1 MTAGPSRA
9 EPSRAGSS
17 RAGQS
22 DGATGDR
29 DPRIDR
35 PWPALW
41 SLVLGFFMIL
51 VDSTIVTIAT
61 PALMRAFDADV
72 TSVVWVTSAY
82 LLAYATPL
90 LVTGRLGDRFGPKP
104 VYLTGLAIF
113 TLASLACGLAPT
125 IEALIVARVVQGLGA
140 ALMTPQTMSV
150 ITRTFAPDR
159 RGAALGLWGGIAGL
173 ATLVGPLVGGLLI
186 DGVGWSWIFFIN
198 VPVGVVGFVLVVR
211 TVPRLP
217 VRVHRFDVLGVALS
231 SAGMLALVFGV
242 QEAGRSG
249 LGVLWLAA
257 AGVALLAGF
266 VLWQARTAGE
276 PLLPLG
282 LFRDRNFTLGSI
294 AISAVGFAI
303 TAQGVPLFLY
313 LQTARGLGTTEAALL
328 LLPMA
333 ILAGVLSPLVGRA
346 LQGRDAKRFAAFGI
360 ASVAGAL
367 VWYAAWMRPEVDV
380 LWLLLPSALLG
391 VGNAF
396 MWGPISVTTTRN
408 LPLESAGAG
417 SGVYNA
423 MRQVGAVI
431 GAAAVAA
438 MMTAR
443 LTAELGG
450 PPTAEQE
457 SGSGGLPEQLVG
469 PFAAAMGQSILL
481 PAAVLVVAVVAAL
494 CFAPPKPQPQP
505 HVASTPARGA
515 VADD

>member
-1 MTAGPSRA
+1 MSAAQQPATEAL
-9 EPSRAGSS
+9 
-17 RAGQS
+17 
-22 DGATGDR
+22 DGAR

-61 PALMRAFDADV
+61 PALMRSLDADV

-90 LVTGRLGDRFGPKP
+90 LVTGRLGDRFGPKH
-104 VYLTGLAIF
+104 VYLAGLALF
-113 TLASLACGLAPT
+113 TASSLACGLAPT
-125 IEALIVARVVQGLGA
+125 IEVLIVARVAQGLGA
-140 ALMTPQTMSV
+140 ALMTPQTMAV

-186 DGVGWSWIFFIN
+186 DSVGWSWIFFIN
-198 VPVGVVGFVLVVR
+198 VPVGVRGFLLVVR

-217 VRVHRFDVLGVALS
+217 LSGHRFDLLGVVLS

-249 LGVLWLAA
+249 PGLFGLVALGVVLLAA
-257 AGVALLAGF
+257 F
-266 VLWQARTAGE
+266 VWWQARTRGE
-276 PLLPLG
+276 PLLPLS
-282 LFRDRNFTLGSI
+282 LFRDRSFTLGCI

-313 LQTARGLGTTEAALL
+313 LQTARGLGTTESALL

-346 LQGRDAKRFAAFGI
+346 LQGRDVKLFAAFGI

-367 VWYAAWMRPEVDV
+367 AWYAAWMEPGVDV

-408 LPLESAGAG
+408 LPLSAAGAG
-417 SGVYNA
+417 AGVYNA

-431 GAAAVAA
+431 GSASIAALI
-438 MMTAR
+438 TAR
-443 LTAELGG
+443 LTAELGMA
-450 PPTAEQE
+450 PTAEQE
-457 SGSGGLPEQLVG
+457 AGSGGLPEQLVA
-469 PFAAAMGQSILL
+469 PFAAAMGQSMLL
-481 PAAVLVVAVVAAL
+481 PAAVLLVAIVAAL
-494 CFAPPKPQPQP
+494 CFAPPKAPERR
-505 HVASTPARGA
+505 PAAAAPAQGA